1 MQKPQVKER
10 IAQLGVEPVADS
22 PAEFRKFM
30 AGEFRAY
37 GEMAR
42 LAGIEPE

>member
-10 IAQLGVEPVADS
+10 IAQLGVEPVADA

-30 AGEFRAY
+30 ANEFRAY

-42 LAGIEPE
+42 LAGIQPE